1 MSSVGSQGRSHLKTK
16 TCSSNNNGL
25 AKASD
30 EDDPLRNNESARSQA
45 LLAYQRKKNAF
56 QSRRKRARKK
66 LYFLKLKEER
76 DAALHLKRQLSRE
89 NQYLQNRVNV
99 ALNIVREF
107 NAAIRDVVPASP
119 AHYSSRGGHALMN
132 SSTCWMPYQ
141 QSSHLPLFVPSQ
153 DACTQH
159 VSAVGE
165 RSYHI
170 ARMPSEKDWIHIGK
184 RGGNGGSIEQSGDQQ
199 SLSSALEHHGYVR
212 QHLGQQY
219 SLHCPVQERAAHD
232 HFLRKLHRANNV
244 PHDFALYPVS
254 ERIVALESTTVAR
267 GGFHVANP
275 EEVERIVLMQR
286 LLSLES
292 LARQRRLI
300 HSLKAA
306 KAKAV
311 ADRFTVRRGGYT
323 QGDPRWNH

>member
-1 MSSVGSQGRSHLKTK
+1 MSSEGSQGRSHLSTK
-16 TCSSNNNGL
+16 TSSNKDGL

-66 LYFLKLKEER
+66 LYFLKLKEDR
-76 DAALHLKRQLSRE
+76 DAALHLKRQLSQE
-89 NQYLQNRVNV
+89 NQYLQNCVNV

-107 NAAIRDVVPASP
+107 NAVIGDVVPASP
-119 AHYSSRGGHALMN
+119 AHDSGRDVHALMN
-132 SSTCWMPYQ
+132 TSACWMPYQ
-141 QSSHLPLFVPSQ
+141 QSSRLPLLIPGQ
-153 DACTQH
+153 NACIQH
-159 VSAVGE
+159 VSAVEE
-165 RSYHI
+165 RSCHT
-170 ARMPSEKDWIHIGK
+170 ARMPSEKDWIHTGK
-184 RGGNGGSIEQSGDQQ
+184 RGGNGGSIEQSGDQPNFPN
-199 SLSSALEHHGYVR
+199 ALEQHGYVR
-212 QHLGQQY
+212 QHLGQQF
-219 SLHCPVQERAAHD
+219 SLHCPVQDRAAYD
-232 HFLRKLHRANNV
+232 HFLRKLHRANIV
-244 PHDFALYPVS
+244 PHDFAFHPVR

-275 EEVERIVLMQR
+275 EELERIVLMQR

-311 ADRFTVRRGGYT
+311 ADRFTVRLGYT